1 MAIQVKV
8 LVVDD
13 EEIVLKSTR
22 RILKRDEEHEFL
34 VDTALS
40 AAEGLALISDKKYDI
55 IITDLMM
62 PKMDGL
68 EFIDKIRQSDQDI
81 VIIMITG
88 YATIQTALKALRK
101 GAFDYIAKPYTIE
114 ELRSVVKSAART
126 VLASGN
132 EASKECADREGE
144 NAEKYRGFFNQ
155 TYASRQPDG
164 TLIFGVEAAFIT
176 LIGKP
181 ISMELSKIGEN
192 VSQGF
197 QFGSITNSQMK
208 VFILRAPFGGVV
220 LEVNDEAVE
229 NMNLIAEDPCGKGW
243 LLRVNPGDFEGESK
257 NLGV

>member
-1 MAIQVKV
+1 MATQVKV

-22 RILKRDEEHEFL
+22 RILKKDEEHEFL

-40 AAEGLALISDKKYDI
+40 AADGLALISEKKYDI

-68 EFIDKIRQSDQDI
+68 EFIDKIRQSDPNI

-126 VLASGN
+126 VLTPGN
-132 EASKECADREGE
+132 EANKECADREGE

-181 ISMELSKIGEN
+181 ISIELSKIGEN

-197 QFGSITNSQMK
+197 PFGSITNSEMK
-208 VFILRAPFGGVV
+208 VFILRAPFGGAI
-220 LEVNDEAVE
+220 LGVNDEVIE
-229 NMNLIAEDPCGKGW
+229 NISLIEEDPYGKGW

-257 NLGV
+257 NLGS